1 MNLGSCPALGLL
13 TFCGYLLLLL
23 GAAMVWRNRNNFL
36 LWVQD
41 EISFFHRS
49 FSRYTPAGPFY
60 IPRSQSSR
68 FKEVANYVLN
78 SISRLPRTRINGGAI
93 LLLIGLFLF
102 VLDFYI

>member
-1 MNLGSCPALGLL
+1 MNWGSGPALGLL

-49 FSRYTPAGPFY
+49 FSRFTPSGPFY
-60 IPRSQSSR
+60 IPRSESLR
-68 FKEVANYVLN
+68 FKEVPHSALS
-78 SISRLPRTRINGGAI
+78 SISRLPRNRINRGA
-93 LLLIGLFLF
+93 LLLFAGLLLFL
-102 VLDFYI
+102 LDFSI